1 MSERGE
7 LRNSVEVGVSEGLG
21 KSENSEGRE

>member
-7 LRNSVEVGVSEGLG
+7 VRNSEEVGVSEGLG